1 MATPPRDPTH
11 NASSTAADGASHRW
25 IFPRPLVE
33 DFAPTAKLRPDMVR
47 QQPVGEPVNVY
58 NEPCSSQLKEMRSI
72 YGNSHLPSSN
82 FEKSAMEPAMGST
95 CSLDSPLLYIP
106 SSQSLSPNAS
116 QTSPHA
122 SSQSSPHGS
131 PASSP
136 SITPNASVNDFSA
149 LDSPLAVE
157 SRHHDS
163 AHDSDSPAIP
173 FILSS
178 QRPDAPL
185 PSPRSSSATT
195 WPPSATFPAMP
206 PATATTPRNQT
217 GGSSCF
223 SHAPPY
229 SPAPLGC
236 AHSSALTARSRS
248 PAFTAPGPAS
258 APCSP
263 LKSWREKR
271 HHAGKGA
278 RGGSALS
285 AVARWVVAAAAS
297 GYVGD
302 NVSLSDVEVVAGA
315 LKAGGTGKA
324 MALAASR
331 AVECHDDD
339 YHDGGTGAV
348 ATAPLHARVHSLPS
362 FLPRHSAT
370 AAVLVTPATEP
381 ATDPATALAVFSSGS
396 GLKENSVLVTVSGG
410 SQEKLG
416 VRALEPGVAG
426 HAGVVGRAEDVHERK
441 AEQENKGV
449 SGSGAEEREGGGGEW
464 GKVGGAGGGSGGGVQ
479 GAPGGEETVVAEG
492 AEATI
497 AAAAAVVAGGDAAM
511 EAGGRDEVVR
521 AGRSDTGWQWLETV
535 RGSAGIAAQPA
546 QLTQCIER
554 SKTHK
559 VPAART
565 NGYLVVTANGGL
577 NQMRAAICDM
587 VAVARLMNATLV
599 LPRLDHSSFW
609 ADPSEFSDIFDT
621 ERFIK
626 VLQPDIR
633 IVRSLPVHL
642 QSVQA
647 PEIQPISW
655 SNASYYKDQLL
666 PLLKKHQVL
675 SFPLSDSRLANNR
688 LPASLQRL
696 RCRANQQALAH
707 TEPIQAVAREVVRR
721 LRKRGPR
728 FIALHLRYEK
738 DMLAFTGCAHGL
750 SEQESEELR
759 AMRMAVARWKE
770 KDIDGESKRRDG
782 LCPLTPRETA
792 LMLRALGFGNDTVI
806 YVAAGAIYGSRGLK
820 DLEALFPNTFSHST
834 ILPPSQL
841 APLLPFQNRLAAVDH
856 EVSVQSDAFVFT
868 YEGNMAK
875 VVQGHRRFHT
885 HMPTIDPDKVAIIT
899 ALDAYQSGNATWNET
914 RTAIRRAHG
923 PYRLGMPRERRVG
936 EIPKLEDNFFANP
949 YPGCMCQQP

>member
-11 NASSTAADGASHRW
+11 SASSSAADGASHRW
-25 IFPRPLVE
+25 TFSRPLVE
-33 DFAPTAKLRPDMVR
+33 DIARTAKLLPDMVR
-47 QQPVGEPVNVY
+47 QQPAGEPVNVY
-58 NEPCSSQLKEMRSI
+58 NEPCSSQQKETRSI
-72 YGNSHLPSSN
+72 YGISHLAPAKSS
-82 FEKSAMEPAMGST
+82 MEPAMGST

-116 QTSPHA
+116 QSSSHA
-122 SSQSSPHGS
+122 SSQSSPHAS
-131 PASSP
+131 PTSSP
-136 SITPNASVNDFSA
+136 CITPNASANDFSA
-149 LDSPLAVE
+149 LDSPVQ

-163 AHDSDSPAIP
+163 THHSDLPATP
-173 FILSS
+173 FTLAS

-185 PSPRSSSATT
+185 PSPLPSCATS
-195 WPPSATFPAMP
+195 WPPSAT
-206 PATATTPRNQT
+206 TACNQT
-217 GGSSCF
+217 GASSCF
-223 SHAPPY
+223 NHAPPY

-278 RGGSALS
+278 RGGSALL
-285 AVARWVVAAAAS
+285 AVARWVVASAAS
-297 GYVGD
+297 GYVGE

-315 LKAGGTGKA
+315 LKAGGAGKA
-324 MALAASR
+324 MALAASVVR
-331 AVECHDDD
+331 RSIRRSFLVGVVALLLCSVLLNVTTTTTTTTGALQEQWQQRPFTLGSIRFLHSSPRLSATTATLATHPGTDSA
-339 YHDGGTGAV
+339 TGAV
-348 ATAPLHARVHSLPS
+348 
-362 FLPRHSAT
+362 
-370 AAVLVTPATEP
+370 
-381 ATDPATALAVFSSGS
+381 TALAVLPSI
-396 GLKENSVLVTVSGG
+396 KENNVLVTVSGDP
-410 SQEKLG
+410 EI
-416 VRALEPGVAG
+416 VEPGTAG
-426 HAGVVGRAEDVHERK
+426 QAEAVGRAEEAHDSK
-441 AEQENKGV
+441 AEWEDKGV
-449 SGSGAEEREGGGGEW
+449 GASGGERGGEGGGGGEL
-464 GKVGGAGGGSGGGVQ
+464 Q
-479 GAPGGEETVVAEG
+479 GAPGGEGGGVAQGAATAVV
-492 AEATI
+492 
-497 AAAAAVVAGGDAAM
+497 AAVVVLAREDAA
-511 EAGGRDEVVR
+511 EESGSDDAVVR
-521 AGRSDTGWQWLETV
+521 AGRSDTGWQWMETV
-535 RGSAGIAAQPA
+535 RGSAGMAAQPA
-546 QLTQCIER
+546 QLKQCIER

-559 VPAART
+559 VPALRT

-587 VAVARLMNATLV
+587 VAVARLMNATLL

-609 ADPSEFSDIFDT
+609 ADPSEFSDIFDI
-621 ERFIK
+621 EQFIK

-707 TEPIQAVAREVVRR
+707 TEPIQAAAREVVRR
-721 LRKRGPR
+721 LRERGPR

-738 DMLAFTGCAHGL
+738 DMLAFTGCEHGL
-750 SEQESEELR
+750 SSQESEELR

-770 KDIDGESKRRDG
+770 KDINGDTRRRDG

-792 LMLRALGFGNDTVI
+792 LMLRALGFGNDTVL
-806 YVAAGAIYGSRGLK
+806 YVAAGPIYGSKGLQ
-820 DLEALFPNTFSHST
+820 DLEAIFPNTFTHST

-841 APLLPFQNRLAAVDH
+841 ASLLPFQNRLAAVDH

-868 YEGNMAK
+868 YDGNMARM
-875 VVQGHRRFHT
+875 VQGHRRFHA
-885 HMPTIDPDKVAIIT
+885 HAPTIDPDK
-899 ALDAYQSGNATWNET
+899 
-914 RTAIRRAHG
+914 
-923 PYRLGMPRERRVG
+923 
-936 EIPKLEDNFFANP
+936 
-949 YPGCMCQQP
+949 